1 MSRKLVF
8 LIVLLVVSPLMAR
21 DWIVPAAAHAP
32 GAANTNWRSDLRIIN
47 PSGTAASVRIDLLP
61 SGADNTARS
70 QSATVSVPAQGQLS
84 LVDVLSAK
92 FSFSGNAALY
102 VSSTEQSL
110 VITSRTYN
118 EAAGGSTYGQFIPGV
133 AVTDA
138 LAAGQQ
144 GHLIYVTKNNDYRTN
159 VGFAGTTATAG
170 QVTIKLF
177 DASGLQLGS
186 GTFPVQ
192 AYGQTQVNDVFA
204 ATNSAATSVA
214 RAVVTATV
222 PVVAYSS
229 VIDNRTGDP
238 IAVVAAKQSDASTV
252 LAIPGIAHLA
262 GAANSLWRSDVRI
275 FQPGE
280 GDDNASVVLT
290 YYAGNTANPTPVTK
304 VVSIGANRIVALD
317 DLLQSTFNISDGSGG
332 LRIQASSALLVTSRT
347 YNQSAAGT
355 FGQDVPAVAVSN
367 ALSATATALFSGL
380 SDSGYRTN
388 TGFFNMTSTPIDLT
402 LTLKRP
408 DGSVQ
413 ATKPFH
419 LDGNMMTQ
427 VNLFAF
433 MGAGGTATASLAVSG
448 SGNGSYLGYA
458 SIVDNN
464 SGDPVYVPAALSTAA
479 PSNNPPAGGD
489 CVTLPFMRAGLV
501 LGYRTSDG
509 SYSSTQTVIS
519 DSATKTELHDAA
531 IAGGVSEDID
541 STFDYVVQGDLR
553 AVTHMLSKA
562 TVHSV
567 INILANTDIT
577 YSPGLV
583 ISPLSSY
590 CPNATFAIP
599 ATTQTVAL
607 SGTIPGPTTVTQRPA
622 ATGVILSVNESL
634 TTAAGTFTT
643 VKYKS
648 TQGASST
655 VAYSYGW
662 YDIATGVLV
671 RQQEFGA
678 SDNLV
683 QTLDLISIH

>member
-1 MSRKLVF
+1 
-8 LIVLLVVSPLMAR
+8 
-21 DWIVPAAAHAP
+21 
-32 GAANTNWRSDLRIIN
+32 
-47 PSGTAASVRIDLLP
+47 
-61 SGADNTARS
+61 
-70 QSATVSVPAQGQLS
+70 
-84 LVDVLSAK
+84 
-92 FSFSGNAALY
+92 
-102 VSSTEQSL
+102 
-110 VITSRTYN
+110 
-118 EAAGGSTYGQFIPGV
+118 
-133 AVTDA
+133 
-138 LAAGQQ
+138 
-144 GHLIYVTKNNDYRTN
+144 
-159 VGFAGTTATAG
+159 
-170 QVTIKLF
+170 
-177 DASGLQLGS
+177 
-186 GTFPVQ
+186 
-192 AYGQTQVNDVFA
+192 
-204 ATNSAATSVA
+204 
-214 RAVVTATV
+214 
-222 PVVAYSS
+222 
-229 VIDNRTGDP
+229 
-238 IAVVAAKQSDASTV
+238 
-252 LAIPGIAHLA
+252 
-262 GAANSLWRSDVRI
+262 
-275 FQPGE
+275 
-280 GDDNASVVLT
+280 
-290 YYAGNTANPTPVTK
+290 
-304 VVSIGANRIVALD
+304 
-317 DLLQSTFNISDGSGG
+317 
-332 LRIQASSALLVTSRT
+332 
-347 YNQSAAGT
+347 
-355 FGQDVPAVAVSN
+355 VAVSN
-367 ALSATATALFSGL
+367 ALSATSTALFSGL

-448 SGNGSYLGYA
+448 SGNSSYLAYA

-489 CVTLPFMRAGLV
+489 CVTLPFMRAGLL

-567 INILANTDIT
+567 INIQANTDIT

-599 ATTQTVAL
+599 ATTQTVVL
-607 SGTIPGPTTVTQRPA
+607 TGTIPGPTTVTQRPA
-622 ATGVILSVNESL
+622 STGVILAVNESL

-671 RQQEFGA
+671 RQQEFGS